1 MIKPQRVALY
11 LLLILMSAFFIAPF
25 WIAGIVSIRDT
36 NDLYSYPIHEPT
48 SGEEIELW
56 ENFISYLHGGWV
68 AHGSDKSKSVFTYNY
83 YIGLEYLRNSL
94 MYGIFGSMGAILIAS
109 LGAYSITKIPYRGSY
124 VLFLLIFSMIFF
136 PSQIYLIPLW
146 DILRITMLYNTLPGM
161 MLIYVGLGAPF
172 ATFILRNHFVTISKE
187 ILESARMDGASEL
200 RIWATIVMPLAKP
213 ALAVCF
219 IFVFNFIMQDFL
231 FASVMVSTSSIRPT
245 MPFIYSLVHVGSV
258 GKIVNWPV
266 GTVGAL
272 FASLPTIIV
281 FIALQKYFVRGI
293 LMGAVK
299 R

>member
-11 LLLILMSAFFIAPF
+11 LLLIVMSGFFIAPF

-68 AHGSDKSKSVFTYNY
+68 AHGEDKTQSVFTYKY
-83 YIGLEYLRNSL
+83 MIGLEYLRNSL

-146 DILRITMLYNTLPGM
+146 DILRVTMLYNTLPGM

-187 ILESARMDGASEL
+187 ILESARMDGASEI

-219 IFVFNFIMQDFL
+219 IFVFNHIVQDFI
-231 FASVMVSTSSIRPT
+231 FATIMLGTGGARPII
-245 MPFIYSLVHVGSV
+245 PFIHSFVPVGIHTV
-258 GKIVNWPV
+258 MNWPV
-266 GTVGAL
+266 ATVGAL
-272 FASLPTIIV
+272 FVSIPTIAV
-281 FIALQKYFVRGI
+281 FIAFQKYFVRGI

-299 R
+299 K